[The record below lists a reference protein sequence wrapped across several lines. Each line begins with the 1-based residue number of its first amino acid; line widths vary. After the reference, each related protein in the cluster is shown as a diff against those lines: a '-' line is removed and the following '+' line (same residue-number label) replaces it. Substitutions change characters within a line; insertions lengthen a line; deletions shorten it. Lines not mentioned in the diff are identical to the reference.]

1 MSKRIL
7 GKKMNSKSIQKMS
20 KIHFIQN
27 IFSRIGL

>member
-1 MSKRIL
+1 
-7 GKKMNSKSIQKMS
+7 MNSKSIQKMS